1 MTSDIPDDVVERALS
16 TYWDADW
23 TGACM
28 DETYKG
34 RTDAMRA
41 ALRVA
46 VEWERERCAMVAD
59 EYTHGN
65 EDEYDYAD
73 IGKVVAA
80 KNIAAAI
87 RALKEKQV

>member
-41 ALRVA
+41 ALAVA
-46 VEWERERCAMVAD
+46 EPVIREQCAEDAAAVAKEHLTD
-59 EYTHGN
+59 
-65 EDEYDYAD
+65 A
-73 IGKVVAA
+73 VAA
-80 KNIAAAI
+80 IVAAAI
-87 RALKEKQV
+87 REGGKE

>member
-41 ALRVA
+41 ALAVA
-46 VEWERERCAMVAD
+46 EPVIREQCAEDAAAVAKEHLTD
-59 EYTHGN
+59 
-65 EDEYDYAD
+65 A
-73 IGKVVAA
+73 VAA
-80 KNIAAAI
+80 IVTAAI
-87 RALKEKQV
+87 REGGKE

>member
-41 ALRVA
+41 ALAVA
-46 VEWERERCAMVAD
+46 EPVIREWCAANAAAIAKEHLTDAVARL
-59 EYTHGN
+59 
-65 EDEYDYAD
+65 
-73 IGKVVAA
+73 V
-80 KNIAAAI
+80 AAAI
-87 RALKEKQV
+87 REGGKDDI

>member
-1 MTSDIPDDVVERALS
+1 MTDEIPDDVVERALS

-28 DETYKG
+28 DETYKA

-46 VEWERERCAMVAD
+46 VEWEREQCALAVEAMPPFAGSRTMRLMEEATIRD
-59 EYTHGN
+59 
-65 EDEYDYAD
+65 A
-73 IGKVVAA
+73 
-80 KNIAAAI
+80 AAAI
-87 RALKEKQV
+87 RSRKD